1 MGLSCKERIFM
12 VLLGV
17 ATASGLTVLVLLLVE
32 ATSVLLPAETKFGIV
47 LDAGSSHTSLFVY
60 QWPSDKE
67 KDTGVVS
74 QALACQVEGP
84 GISSY
89 ALNPVRAGESLKD
102 CLEEALAL
110 VPRGQ
115 HQETPTFLGATA
127 GMRLLRQKNSSQAG
141 DILEAVSQVL
151 GRSPLDFRGA
161 EVLAGQDEGAFG
173 WITVNYLL
181 GRLVQYSSGQWT
193 QPAEGMLLG
202 TLDMGGA
209 STQICFA
216 PSGPILDQSSQATF
230 HLYGAN
236 YSVYTHS
243 HLCFGRDQVLL
254 RLLAGLLQSSPASL
268 LRHPC
273 YHSGYQTTLPLA
285 TLSESPC
292 VRTAAPLD
300 PTQNLTIEGTGNPG
314 ACVTAL
320 RGLFN
325 FSCQD
330 HGACAFDGVYQPP
343 VQGQFYVSTGAPS
356 LWARHHW
363 PQDGPQEPWG
373 AQGHR
378 CGRHSFSHP
387 VGILQLLLH
396 LPLPEPHLQAAAG
409 HCQCHG
415 LEILPEAL
423 EAGGDQL
430 PWAGALVA
438 RLLCLGPV
446 HPHTAAGRLWL
457 PRGELAQHRVPE
469 AGRRDGHWLDAG
481 LHAQPDWHDPSRGT
495 R

>member
-181 GRLVQYSSGQWT
+181 GRLV
-193 QPAEGMLLG
+193 
-202 TLDMGGA
+202 
-209 STQICFA
+209 
-216 PSGPILDQSSQATF
+216 
-230 HLYGAN
+230 
-236 YSVYTHS
+236 
-243 HLCFGRDQVLL
+243 
-254 RLLAGLLQSSPASL
+254 QSSPASL